1 MSIRSIPLIV
11 FSFILYNIVVWLGG
25 GAVADDVLIKRIFS
39 IPLIGKAVPVTWGDL
54 LLSLTLVLLFFEL
67 LKSTYTSTT
76 SLVDHALSMLVF
88 IACLVAF
95 LLFEQAQTAVFFNIM
110 LATLIDVIAGYTIGI
125 RVARRDIG
133 FGGGMDH

>member
-25 GAVADDVLIKRIFS
+25 GAVAYDVLIKRIFS